1 MQMYLWGVSV
11 WRISIEPT
19 SNTDL
24 LGTYASTRF
33 PFIPIPREEDDSINS
48 ALVLVERYGLSGL
61 NHSPRCTSKTLI
73 LGMDVQLIQL
83 QVRLQLKVKLPLSSV
98 VIPFVDKIT
107 IAQDNG
113 AIGVII
119 INNVPAGAL

>member
-61 NHSPRCTSKTLI
+61 TTLPGVPASPDTRDGCTAYTAASAAA
-73 LGMDVQLIQL
+73 
-83 QVRLQLKVKLPLSSV
+83 VKG
-98 VIPFVDKIT
+98 KI
-107 IAQDNG
+107 A
-113 AIGVII
+113 VII
-119 INNVPAGAL
+119 RGNSIC